1 MLVFEYKLKEHFMR
15 EKQIPFPTEPRL
27 AKDYTV
33 ALQRTD
39 AFLEQRKRAHAE
51 FGDQLQNPAPG
62 LARFVMQ
69 QTIARTA
76 RAINAQPG
84 KYESLPYSPMYNEII
99 ADLPDL
105 KEGLDNLDQ
114 KIGNPQDNKRKI
126 IPFNHHLKQL
136 INNHSSTT
144 PANLEGM
151 LKNTLAV
158 NGYDSNLLNQINR
171 RIKPGMEQEL
181 ALEANLF
188 HLPGE
193 PEILDTSVEDELR
206 GIDYIA
212 QFRNGIEM
220 TIDGKASEEA
230 AIKAQLDR
238 DAWRERNHITTPD
251 THLII
256 WTGYN
261 KSDFIPDKIGRVT
274 EEARLR
280 EQPRIN
286 NMVKQKYA
294 ELRQTLVSH

>member
-1 MLVFEYKLKEHFMR
+1 MR

-27 AKDYTV
+27 AKDYHF
-33 ALQRTD
+33 ALQRTE
-39 AFLEQRKRAHAE
+39 AFAEQRKINGGIQSNLGH
-51 FGDQLQNPAPG
+51 
-62 LARFVMQ
+62 LAMQ
-69 QTIARTA
+69 QMIAQTA
-76 RAINAQPG
+76 RAINTQPG
-84 KYESLPYSPMYNEII
+84 KYESLPYSPIYNEII

-158 NGYDSNLLNQINR
+158 NGYDNNLLAQINR

-193 PEILDTSVEDELR
+193 PEILDTTIEDELR

-230 AIKAQLDR
+230 AIKAQLDH

-261 KSDFIPDKIGRVT
+261 RKDFIPNKIGRVT
-274 EEARLR
+274 EEARER

-286 NMVKQKYA
+286 NIIKQKYA
-294 ELRQTLVSH
+294 ELRQSLVSH